1 MKKQLYELY
10 KLEKIKKQRCFSPA
24 EEKEYNNIL
33 SHLDNKALALWNF
46 FHEETDEKERL
57 GY

>member
-10 KLEKIKKQRCFSPA
+10 KLEKIKKQRCFNSA

-33 SHLDNKALALWNF
+33 SHLDCKALTLWNF
-46 FHEETDEKERL
+46 FHEETDDYN
-57 GY
+57 G